1 MKKYTIKPIGKIN
14 QVILDTINGTLNAY
28 DSYDD
33 AKKTLEETA
42 IENYTKLA
50 KLDFIPTDL
59 LPVGDGDS
67 YRGTLSAEE
76 FDLLLM
82 AEAERMYYRTKRAKY
97 DMVNRYMND
106 RDNMTTN
113 EKKIGKACRKTVKD
127 NLKNISK
134 NYQAWLDADK
144 PKAGQVKKRKTR
156 TAKHPVDAV
165 REFMDKALGKVDSN
179 ETVFDKATMHALIEP
194 VTAYLDSIGRAPSSD
209 KLVSYDAKGKKRSK
223 K

>member
-14 QVILDTINGTLNAY
+14 QDILDIIGKTGGAI
-28 DSYDD
+28 DSYND
-33 AKKTLEETA
+33 ALKTLEEIA
-42 IENYTKLA
+42 IANYTKLV
-50 KLDFIPTDL
+50 KLDFQPSDL
-59 LPVGDGDS
+59 LPVEGNS
-67 YRGTLSAEE
+67 NGTLSADEYNV
-76 FDLLLM
+76 LLM
-82 AEAERMYYRTKRAKY
+82 AEAERMYWHGKRAKY
-97 DMVNRYMND
+97 DLVNRYLND

-113 EKKIGKACRKTVKD
+113 EKTQGKACRKLVKD
-127 NLKNISK
+127 NLKAISK

-179 ETVFDKATMHALIEP
+179 ESVFDKATMHALIEP
-194 VTAYLDSIGRAPSSD
+194 VTAYLDSIGRAPSND

>member
-1 MKKYTIKPIGKIN
+1 MRKYTIKPIGKIN
-14 QVILDTINGTLNAY
+14 QAILDTISGTLNAY

-50 KLDFIPTDL
+50 KLEFIPTDL
-59 LPVGDGDS
+59 LPVGDTDS

-127 NLKNISK
+127 NLKKISK
-134 NYQAWLDADK
+134 NYKEWLDADK
-144 PKAGQVKKRKTR
+144 PKAGDVKKRKTR
-156 TAKHPVDAV
+156 TPKHPVEAV
-165 REFMDKALGKVDSN
+165 REFMDKALGKVDNN
-179 ETVFDKATMHALIEP
+179 ETIFDKATMHALIEP
-194 VTAYLDSIGRAPSSD
+194 VTAYLDSIGRAPSND
-209 KLVSYDAKGKKRSK
+209 KLASYDAKGKKRSK